1 MLTKASS
8 SHCLGDW
15 SSLFFA
21 FGLSLLIFIAA
32 TPMDLLPARLVFYKF
47 QLELLL
53 NAMTSIYSF
62 AVANL

>member
-15 SSLFFA
+15 SSLFA

-32 TPMDLLPARLVFYKF
+32 TPMDLLFARLVFYKF